1 MKELYRKHRPK
12 KFEDVIGQ
20 DDAVETLKRKRET
33 NSIPHAILFHGP
45 YGTGKTTLARIVA
58 RYLKCGKFDFIE
70 KNTADYRG
78 IDSIREI
85 RATMNQ
91 APIDGDSRV
100 WLLDEFHMATREAA
114 NGTLKLLEDPPE
126 HVYFMLATTE
136 PEKLLVGIRQRCLQ
150 VKLNPISEDALEDI
164 LNVVCGKEGIKISH
178 TVIEK
183 IAEYAGGAAREALQ
197 ILDKVYQLDGEKNQ
211 LKAIEKS
218 STTTA
223 TIEIARKLMNPKTK
237 WREIAPILKELENE
251 DAENIRWMILG
262 YGKSVLLKS
271 DNARAFRMIEAF
283 RDNFYD
289 SKWAGVVSACYEI
302 LQEK

>member
-45 YGTGKTTLARIVA
+45 YGTGKTTLARILA
-58 RYLKCGKFDFIE
+58 RCLKCGKFDFIE

-91 APIDGDSRV
+91 APIDGVSRV
-100 WLLDEFHMATREAA
+100 WLLDEIHKATSDAQNA
-114 NGTLKLLEDPPE
+114 MLKLLEDPPE

-136 PEKLLVGIRQRCLQ
+136 PEKLLAGIKQRCLQ
-150 VKLNPISEDALEDI
+150 VKLNPISEDALLEI
-164 LNVVCGKEGIKISH
+164 INNICKKEKIKISDA
-178 TVIEK
+178 VKEK

-197 ILDKVYQLDGEKNQ
+197 ILDKVYQLDSTKKQ

-289 SKWAGVVSACYEI
+289 SKFSGVVSACYEI

>member
-1 MKELYRKHRPK
+1 MKELYRKNRPK

-20 DDAVETLKRKRET
+20 DDAIETLTRKIET
-33 NSIPHAILFHGP
+33 DSIPHAILFHGP

-58 RYLKCGKFDFIE
+58 CKLKCGKFDFVE
-70 KNTADYRG
+70 RNSADYRG

-85 RATMNQ
+85 RSSMNQ

-100 WLLDEFHMATREAA
+100 WLLDEFHKATNDAQNA
-114 NGTLKLLEDPPE
+114 MLKPLEDPPE

-136 PEKLLVGIRQRCLQ
+136 PEKIIAGIKQRCLQ
-150 VKLNPISEDALEDI
+150 VKLNPISEDDLFEI
-164 LNVVCGKEGIKISH
+164 INNICKK
-178 TVIEK
+178 EK
-183 IAEYAGGAAREALQ
+183 IKLSDAVKEKIVEYAGGAAREALQ
-197 ILDKVYQLDGEKNQ
+197 ILDKVYQLDDWKKQ

-262 YGKSVLLKS
+262 YGKSVLLKGN
-271 DNARAFRMIEAF
+271 NARAFRMIEAF

-289 SKWAGVVSACYEI
+289 SKFAGVVSACYEI